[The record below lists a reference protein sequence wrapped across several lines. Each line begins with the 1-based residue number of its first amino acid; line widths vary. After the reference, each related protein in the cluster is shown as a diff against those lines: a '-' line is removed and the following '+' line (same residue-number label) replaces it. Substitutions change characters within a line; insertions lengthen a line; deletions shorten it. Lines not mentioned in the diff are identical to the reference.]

1 MSSVLYH
8 LIKTFIFLYPIYNMT
23 RAHACV
29 RMRLRVNKDL
39 LIIRILL
46 FKYYF
51 YLKNI
56 HVISFKLNY
65 NIKYKL
71 RSSLRGYIL
80 SEYIRYTKYIL

>member
-1 MSSVLYH
+1 
-8 LIKTFIFLYPIYNMT
+8 MT

-46 FKYYF
+46 YKYYF